1 MNKFLITALAGLL
14 AISAQ
19 AQSSVALGV
28 GNPQVCLL
36 NAEIPASTS
45 TTVTKQ
51 VSMVGSPNMLVT
63 VTVKGATG
71 LSSPGTLTFTKS
83 TDGVN
88 FTTGGSVTFQTGG
101 TLTTT
106 TVGNLAT
113 DGVPFWKLTTV
124 DNTANSSTGVISIA
138 VQKDSTSVS
147 SLGTTVR
154 VGGTTYTPTYMVPLR
169 KAATTQVALTLYP
182 VVLSNLTKS
191 ITYVSS
197 YDTTNIFSTISVVT
211 NVVVG
216 LAQSN
221 VVVNTTWGFASTT
234 AGVVTNINGVLIL
247 TP

>member
-1 MNKFLITALAGLL
+1 MNKFLITTLAAMLVV
-14 AISAQ
+14 SAH

-28 GNPQVCLL
+28 GNPQVCLS

-45 TTVTKQ
+45 TAVVKQ

-83 TDGVN
+83 IDGVN
-88 FTTGGSVTFQTGG
+88 FTSGGSVTFTTGG

-106 TVGNLAT
+106 TVANHAT

-124 DNTANSSTGVISIA
+124 DNTANASTGVISVA

-154 VGGTTYTPTYMVPLR
+154 VGGTAYTAARMVPLT
-169 KAATTQVALTLYP
+169 KAGTTQAALTL
-182 VVLSNLTKS
+182 SKATLTYLGVDGS
-191 ITYVSS
+191 
-197 YDTTNIFSTISVVT
+197 TNTAAVVT
-211 NVVVG
+211 NVTI
-216 LAQSN
+216 
-221 VVVNTTWGFASTT
+221 NTVWGFASTT
-234 AGVVTNINGVLIL
+234 AGVVTNVNGVLIL